1 MGVQVFI
8 FAQPQYTDT
17 PFQAYHYRPLP
28 HTRHPNNP
36 SINTIPG
43 NQTQ

>member
-17 PFQAYHYRPLP
+17 PFQAYHY
-28 HTRHPNNP
+28 HTRHPINP
-36 SINTIPG
+36 SINTAPG